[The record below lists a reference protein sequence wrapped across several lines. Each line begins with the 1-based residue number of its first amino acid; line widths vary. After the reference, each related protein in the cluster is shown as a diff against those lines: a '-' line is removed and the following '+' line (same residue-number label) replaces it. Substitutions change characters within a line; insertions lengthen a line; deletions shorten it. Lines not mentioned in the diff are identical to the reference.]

1 MAGDG
6 KVSFVECA
14 RCARMEASTA
24 CLFSSHSQSSS
35 GERGGSGGKMR
46 RERRGGTRG
55 EEMGGSFVVAQWKS
69 ATFGA
74 KVRRLVGGGRT
85 SLCGVCDSASLIQV
99 LLSCHMSQSQ

>member
-1 MAGDG
+1 MG
-6 KVSFVECA
+6 KCPLLNA
-14 RCARMEASTA
+14 RDVLGWKRVPRVFSAVTARAAQAREEAA
-24 CLFSSHSQSSS
+24 
-35 GERGGSGGKMR
+35 GGKMR
-46 RERRGGTRG
+46 RERRGAARG
-55 EEMGGSFVVAQWKS
+55 EEIGGSFVVAQWKS